1 MASGQFVVSYRDDH
15 KLIRTNFVRFWWI
28 VLTLGLLYLPFVF
41 QSRSIFGVSL
51 TNTQMLG
58 MSLTQI
64 NFALIAVLGALGLNL
79 LIGYTGQISLGNA
92 AFYAIGAIGAGVTG
106 VQWGWPL
113 PLVLLSAGLLGAVC
127 GFIIGIPA
135 LRLRGLYL
143 LIATLGLHF
152 IANFA
157 FLQYQNRYF
166 GAVGVSFDDPSMFGF
181 VLDSHLR
188 WYFVLVVI
196 VVAALIGS
204 KNLLRSR
211 EGRAFVSVRDQ
222 DIAAAST
229 GINVAATRLRSFA
242 FSSFLVSVAGALF
255 VMYLSNAQQEIFS
268 VLLAIQFIAM
278 IIIGG
283 LGSLTGSIFG
293 ALLWTLLPQVIDT
306 TARAVGPSVP
316 VIGGLLT
323 THSAQLNNII
333 LGLIIMLILI
343 VKPDGLNGMWKSVQ
357 RAFRQWPY
365 TT

>member
-15 KLIRTNFVRFWWI
+15 KLIRTNFVRFWWA
-28 VLTLGLLYLPFVF
+28 VLAVVLLYLPFVF
-41 QSRSIFGVSL
+41 QSRSFLGVSL
-51 TNTQMLG
+51 TNTQLLG

-127 GFIIGIPA
+127 GVIIGIPA

-166 GAVGVSFDDPSMFGF
+166 GAVGVSFEDPHLFGW
-181 VLDSHLR
+181 LIDTHLK
-188 WYFVLVVI
+188 WYFILLVI
-196 VVAALIGS
+196 VVASLVGS

-242 FSSFLVSVAGALF
+242 FSSFLVSVAGALY

-283 LGSLTGSIFG
+283 LGSLTGAVFG

-306 TARAVGPSVP
+306 ASSTVSPTTPLVGT
-316 VIGGLLT
+316 LLNQ
-323 THSAQLNNII
+323 HSAQLNNIV
-333 LGLIIMLILI
+333 LGLVIVLVLI

>member
-1 MASGQFVVSYRDDH
+1 MASGNFVESYRADH
-15 KLIRTNFVRFWWI
+15 RLVRTNFAWFWWAALAA
-28 VLTLGLLYLPFVF
+28 VLLYLPTVF
-41 QSRSIFGVSL
+41 QSRSLFGVSL
-51 TNTQMLG
+51 TNTQLLG
-58 MSLTQI
+58 MSLPQI

-106 VQWGWPL
+106 VQWGWPF
-113 PLVLLSAGLLGAVC
+113 PLVLLSAGLLGAVV
-127 GFIIGIPA
+127 GLIVGVPA

-166 GAVGVSFDDPSMFGF
+166 GAVGVSFDDPHMFGW
-181 VLDSHLR
+181 VVQSHR
-188 WYFVLVVI
+188 EWYFVLLVI
-196 VVAALIGS
+196 VVLAMLGS

-229 GINVAATRLRSFA
+229 GVNVAATKLRSFA

-283 LGSLTGSIFG
+283 LGSLTGAVFG
-293 ALLWTLLPQVIDT
+293 ALLWTLLPQLIR
-306 TARAVGPSVP
+306 TASSTVGPEAP
-316 VIGGLLT
+316 VVGELLSR
-323 THSAQLNNII
+323 HSAQVNNIV
-333 LGLIIMLILI
+333 LGLVIMLVLI
-343 VKPDGLNGMWKSVQ
+343 VKPDGLNGIWKSIQ